1 MKEIRYQVYTKDW
14 TGVTKL
20 FDLNALH
27 CTKEGRDG
35 LKVIF
40 YNSAEAIESQIV
52 GKDKIRQYTGIK
64 DKNGIRIYEGDI
76 VRHEEFKED
85 SEISYLAKEM
95 CFIGIPINKE
105 YRNDYFNGDVYFTDL
120 MIENLE
126 IQKCEVIGNKFE
138 NPELLKGANENE

>member
-52 GKDKIRQYTGIK
+52 GKDKIRQYTGLK
-64 DKNGIRIYEGDI
+64 DKNGKEIYEGDI
-76 VRHEEFKED
+76 VQISGHPFQGSINIDGIYEVGYNELMELCCGGWYLHRMRHW
-85 SEISYLAKEM
+85 A
-95 CFIGIPINKE
+95 
-105 YRNDYFNGDVYFTDL
+105 
-120 MIENLE
+120 
-126 IQKCEVIGNKFE
+126 EVIGNKFE
-138 NPELLKGANENE
+138 NPELLKGADKNE